1 MSPTKTRLIAVVAM
15 SAALC
20 AGAAKAGEVNWTIGV
35 SAPLGNGASIGTV
48 FSNGYPA
55 PVYVAPAPVF
65 HVPSPVVYARPAVVY
80 APAPVVYAPPV
91 YMPRRVVVGGPVWV
105 GGRWVSYDRHHH
117 RHAGHADRG
126 HWDRGDHRGPPAH
139 APQGGRG
146 RHYPS

>member
-1 MSPTKTRLIAVVAM
+1 MSPTKTRLIAALALG
-15 SAALC
+15 AALC

-35 SAPLGNGASIGTV
+35 TAPLGDGGSIGTV

-65 HVPSPVVYARPAVVY
+65 HAPPPVVYTRPAVVY

-91 YMPRRVVVGGPVWV
+91 YLPRRVVVGAPVWV
-105 GGRWVSYDRHHH
+105 SGRWVSYDRHHH
-117 RHAGHADRG
+117 RHPGRG